1 MYYKIINTR
10 KLIATKAADLI
21 GRMVFAPILGLKKGG
36 NLIPGNIRKILII
49 RTAYIGDVIL
59 TLPILSPLKRLFPQA
74 EISFLTTRRAK
85 EILDTNPYV
94 DKIISYDAFWFYKNS
109 ARSAFADYIRLL
121 RLIRSESYDLV
132 IEARGDIRD
141 ISLLAYLSKS
151 GYRVSYSVG
160 GGGFLL
166 THIVP
171 FRKIEHKIR
180 YHMDIAKYLGCEEAP
195 IEWDMYLTGDEKHL
209 AGRVLVEKGV
219 HRERLI
225 AAIHPGGRKE
235 LKRWHPEGFACVADR
250 LSEEW
255 DASVIILGGPD
266 EVDIAKRVAESSRCR
281 TFMLAGETTLRSM
294 AAILERCDLFICND
308 SCALHIASMIGV
320 PTVAIFGPSKSME
333 TGPFGNIHV
342 IVEKPFACRYS
353 CDENICEHNP
363 HNECLTSITPDD
375 VFNAAHDVCQLA
387 FNQEKRYDKPVSD

>member
-1 MYYKIINTR
+1 MAFSP
-10 KLIATKAADLI
+10 KLILREDRDLI
-21 GRMVFAPILGLKKGG
+21 SARIQ
-36 NLIPGNIRKILII
+36 KILVI

-59 TLPILSPLKRLFPQA
+59 TLPILSPLNRLFPQA
-74 EISFLTTRRAK
+74 EISFLTTHGAK

-109 ARSAFADYIRLL
+109 VRSAFADYIRLL

-141 ISLLAYLSKS
+141 ISLLAYLSK
-151 GYRVSYSVG
+151 GRYRVSYGVG

-171 FRKIEHKIR
+171 FTKIEHKIR
-180 YHMDIAKYLGCEEAP
+180 YHMDIAKYLGCTEAP
-195 IEWDMYLTGDEKHL
+195 IEWDMYLTEDEKHL
-209 AGRVLVEKGV
+209 AGRVLAEKGV
-219 HRERLI
+219 PRERLI

-235 LKRWHPEGFACVADR
+235 LKRWHPEGFACVAHS
-250 LSEEW
+250 LSEEL

-294 AAILERCDLFICND
+294 AAILERCDLVICND

-342 IVEKPFACRYS
+342 TVEKPFACRYS
-353 CDENICEHNP
+353 CDENVCTRNP
-363 HNECLTSITPDD
+363 HNECLTSITADD
-375 VFNAAHDVCQLA
+375 VFNAAHDVYKLA
-387 FNQEKRYDKPVSD
+387 FNREKRYDKPVSD